1 MSKSSTPRVAA
12 KTARGARGKTAAK
25 IAREKARTPRATHP
39 SNPKV
44 VTEKAHVPRKTA
56 SEKAIEHARDTH
68 RSIAARFDAFRDS
81 QVPGTINA
89 IAERSVAQTREVYER
104 SKHTLQAVLAS
115 WERSFGA
122 AGQGTMGLNRK
133 IIDIADR
140 NINNAFDLATSLAGA
155 KNFADVMASHAN
167 YWRKQFGNL
176 SAEAEDV
183 RSKPRG
189 NVRSRGESGPHRA
202 E

>member
-12 KTARGARGKTAAK
+12 KTARGVRGKTAAK
-25 IAREKARTPRATHP
+25 NAREKARTAPASHP

-44 VTEKAHVPRKTA
+44 VTEKAHVPRKSA
-56 SEKAIEHARDTH
+56 PNKAIEHARDTH
-68 RSIAARFDAFRDS
+68 RSIAAGFEAFRDG

-122 AGQGTMGLNRK
+122 TGQGTMALNRK
-133 IIDIADR
+133 VFDIADR
-140 NINNAFDLATSLAGA
+140 NINNAFDLAGDLAGA

-167 YWRKQFGNL
+167 YWRKQFGDL
-176 SAEAEDV
+176 SA
-183 RSKPRG
+183 RS
-189 NVRSRGESGPHRA
+189 
-202 E
+202 